1 MFPHNEFRAT
11 GLQINC
17 TKTSEPSTYLPQTG
31 RRMLGMSPFIQNCS
45 HDGLSMGKIEK
56 PKKLGI
62 RNDKVME
69 REMAAAA
76 SITLTHNERQHT
88 LMITYNTTTH
98 AYIRRTAIFWLD
110 GCVLVMTRAKRMNE
124 ERTWMER
131 NKKNWIRKNARSTTD
146 KTQIE
151 AISPWQNS
159 TTKTNDKQRYKPA
172 YYELRK
178 TQHEDGF
185 FEEKQRKASSKYI
198 NSVQTQASAI

>member
-1 MFPHNEFRAT
+1 
-11 GLQINC
+11 
-17 TKTSEPSTYLPQTG
+17 
-31 RRMLGMSPFIQNCS
+31 
-45 HDGLSMGKIEK
+45 
-56 PKKLGI
+56 
-62 RNDKVME
+62 ME
-69 REMAAAA
+69 REMAAAV

-124 ERTWMER
+124 EWIWMER
-131 NKKNWIRKNARSTTD
+131 NKKTEYAKMHVVQPTKHRSRQYRHG
-146 KTQIE
+146 K
-151 AISPWQNS
+151 NS
-159 TTKTNDKQRYKPA
+159 TTKTNDKQRYRPA

-198 NSVQTQASAI
+198 NSVQTWILWRRMCTYIYHLTKDTVSAWEQRHGRFNIIVVVKRLFVVQIDRKTFTWSSVNKQ

>member
-1 MFPHNEFRAT
+1 MFHTTN
-11 GLQINC
+11 
-17 TKTSEPSTYLPQTG
+17 SEQPDCRSIIRKLVSHLHIRLTR
-31 RRMLGMSPFIQNCS
+31 RRMVGMSPFIQNCS
-45 HDGLSMGKIEK
+45 HDGLSMGNSKNQ
-56 PKKLGI
+56 KKLGI

-124 ERTWMER
+124 RIWMER
-131 NKKNWIRKNARSTTD
+131 NQKNRIRKNARSTTD

-151 AISPWQNS
+151 AISPWQKQYNENEWQ
-159 TTKTNDKQRYKPA
+159 TTLQTGVLRAAKNTTRRWF
-172 YYELRK
+172 LWRK
-178 TQHEDGF
+178 T
-185 FEEKQRKASSKYI
+185 EKGVVEIYK
-198 NSVQTQASAI
+198 